1 MATAEAIFWFRSDLR
16 VHDNPGLLA
25 AAARGRVAPLFVWS
39 PEEEGDWPLGA
50 ASRWWLHHSLAS
62 LAATLRGLGSPLVI
76 RRGPAQRAIAEL
88 LQETSATYVAWNRC
102 YEPAAIARD
111 AALKKALPACGA
123 EVESFN
129 GALLHEPWTV
139 TTKAG
144 DPCKVFTPYWRT
156 CLRKGSPRAPL
167 AAPASLPGPSRKPSS
182 LKLEALELLPRPD
195 WAAGMRRDW
204 TPGEEGARGLVE
216 RFVREALGDYEEGR
230 NRVDRDGSSRLSPH
244 LRFGELSPYQAWHAV
259 ESRRLPPA
267 GHKSREVYLS
277 ELGWREFSYHLLYHY
292 PRIATEPLR
301 EQFADFPWDDDARA
315 LRRWQRGQTGVPIID
330 AAMRHLWHSGWMPN
344 RARMIVASYLTK
356 NLLIPWQEGARW
368 FWDTLVDADLAS
380 NTQGWQWTAGC
391 GADAAPYFRI
401 FNPVSQAEKFDPD
414 GDYIRS
420 WAPEI
425 AALPTRW
432 LHRPWEAPE
441 SVLAAAGVRLG
452 RDYPLPL
459 VDLGESRSRALAA
472 YQAMKN
478 G

>member
-1 MATAEAIFWFRSDLR
+1 
-16 VHDNPGLLA
+16 
-25 AAARGRVAPLFVWS
+25 
-39 PEEEGDWPLGA
+39 
-50 ASRWWLHHSLAS
+50 
-62 LAATLRGLGSPLVI
+62 
-76 RRGPAQRAIAEL
+76 
-88 LQETSATYVAWNRC
+88 
-102 YEPAAIARD
+102 
-111 AALKKALPACGA
+111 
-123 EVESFN
+123 
-129 GALLHEPWTV
+129 
-139 TTKAG
+139 
-144 DPCKVFTPYWRT
+144 
-156 CLRKGSPRAPL
+156 
-167 AAPASLPGPSRKPSS
+167 
-182 LKLEALELLPRPD
+182 
-195 WAAGMRRDW
+195 MRRDW